1 MHRLLQRQLKA
12 LSLQESVPPSAQAWR
27 RFLERISSA
36 YTEGDQDR
44 YLLERSLSV
53 SSREMQ
59 ALYEKLRR
67 SSETRIAAEWDKLRA
82 VIGSVGDGLCAFDQ
96 NGELLFIN
104 LAGERL
110 LGWKESELIGQSV
123 LDLIEIG
130 DKDESSGAL
139 DKALL
144 YETLG
149 SGQSYRNEDCHFKRR
164 DGTTFPAS
172 CVANPI
178 VEGGEFLGA
187 VLVFRDITERKLEKE
202 ALQRKTYQQE
212 QLLEATRHLTAS
224 LDVKEVLMRVGVG
237 AKRIL
242 DAHGCAIYL
251 LESDSRTLIPVISL
265 ESPYDEEILST
276 PLDIETSFT
285 GQAVKARQ
293 AMIFNDTASDYS
305 GQYIP
310 GTPED
315 VDEHVIVAPFIV
327 GDEVFGAMC
336 LNRLGMLFSDED
348 LALAEAFAT
357 YAATALRNAQAH
369 DSLQREVLER
379 ERAEEALRQ
388 AKESAEAANRAKST
402 FLANMSHELRTPLNA
417 VIGYSELLQEEAEDL
432 GHEDFVSDLEK
443 IRMAGRHLLAI
454 ISDVLDLSKIEAGK
468 MELYLETFA
477 ITSLIEDVV
486 VASHPLVAR
495 NNNAFEVNCPADP
508 GVMYADPIKVR
519 QILLNLLDN
528 AAKFTRQGRVTL
540 TVTREL
546 APASIASAKETD
558 GIEWV
563 CFHVADTGIGMTPE
577 QVQNLFREF
586 WQADASTLRGY
597 GGTGLGLAISRHFC
611 QMMGGEISVES
622 QMGQG
627 STFTVCLPA
636 RGPERKMGSALA
648 AQETFRH
655 VCPLTTEAI
664 AQTEGANTVL
674 VVDDDSAVCDL
685 FGRWLAKEGFRS
697 ETASGGEEGLRLAR
711 ALRPDVIVLDVLM
724 PEVDGWTVLLALK
737 ADPDLADIPVIL
749 ATIVDDRYRGFVLGA
764 ADYLLKPIDQKQFSA
779 ALQKYRRSASRG

>member
-12 LSLQESVPPSAQAWR
+12 LSLQESVSPSAQAWR
-27 RFLERISSA
+27 RFLECISSA

-67 SSETRIAAEWDKLRA
+67 SSETRIAAERDKLRA

-104 LAGERL
+104 PAGERL

-139 DKALL
+139 DRALL

-149 SGQSYRNEDCHFKRR
+149 SGQLYRNEDCHFKQR

-187 VLVFRDITERKLEKE
+187 VLVFRDIAERKLEKE

-251 LESDSRTLIPVISL
+251 LESDSRTLMPVISL
-265 ESPYDEEILST
+265 EPPYDEEILSM
-276 PLDIETSFT
+276 PLDVETSFT

-293 AMIFNDTASDYS
+293 AVIFNNTASDYS

-310 GTPED
+310 GTPKHK
-315 VDEHVIVAPFIV
+315 DEHVIVAPFIV

-336 LNRLGMLFSDED
+336 LDRLGTIFSDED

-432 GHEDFVSDLEK
+432 GYEGFVSDLEK

-468 MELYLETFA
+468 IELYLETFA
-477 ITSLIEDVV
+477 IAPLIEDVV

-495 NNNAFEVNCPADP
+495 NNNAFEVNCPTDP

-528 AAKFTRQGRVTL
+528 AAKFTHQGHVTL
-540 TVTREL
+540 TVTREP

-558 GIEWV
+558 GIEWI

-622 QMGQG
+622 QVGKG
-627 STFTVCLPA
+627 STFTVRLPA
-636 RGPERKMGSALA
+636 RGPERKTDRALA

-655 VCPLTTEAI
+655 VRPLTTEVI
-664 AQTEGANTVL
+664 AQMEGANTVL

-685 FGRWLAKEGFRS
+685 FGHWLAKEGFRS
-697 ETASGGEEGLRLAR
+697 ETALGGEEGLRLAR
-711 ALRPDVIVLDVLM
+711 ALHPDVIVLDVLM
-724 PEVDGWTVLLALK
+724 PEVDGWAVLSALK
-737 ADPDLADIPVIL
+737 ADPDLAGIPVIL
-749 ATIVDDRYRGFVLGA
+749 ATIVDDRYRGFMLGA
-764 ADYLLKPIDQKQFSA
+764 ADYLLKPIDQRQFSA
-779 ALQKYRRSASRG
+779 ALKKYRRNASVE